1 MTQHSSHRTAHGWAK
16 IVAIMLFVWLAMQAS
31 AAQAAELQ
39 WIDQNGAMHSLK
51 EYQGKAVLVHFWA
64 SWCGPCRHEM
74 PLLTRWLKQH
84 PDVTIIPV
92 SLDDSMADAQKF
104 LNSNHFDLPAQLT
117 DQAQAMSMGARGL
130 PTTLVVAAD
139 GDIAARQIGALPWDQ
154 KEFSDTVLGFLKQ

>member
-1 MTQHSSHRTAHGWAK
+1 MTQQSNISSARAK
-16 IVAIMLFVWLAMQAS
+16 KFVIMLFVWLAMQAT
-31 AAQAAELQ
+31 AVQAAELQ
-39 WIDQNGAMHSLK
+39 WIDQSGAPHSLA

-117 DQAQAMSMGARGL
+117 DQAQAMAMGARGL